1 MIYLLLSILFAT
13 LLVVILRLYEKWNIP
28 TQYGITFNY
37 LFCVI
42 TGFIA
47 MPDKSILQ
55 QVPAWNGWM
64 WCLLLGIGFILIFL
78 LIGKSTSLLGV
89 ATTGV
94 AFKLSFIIPVII
106 AILFYGDHITAYKIA
121 GILLAITAVVLIA
134 YPSKNTKTKVDTT
147 VTDKPSSAM
156 LLPFLIFIGS
166 GMTDASFNFIQ
177 RNYTPPN
184 FEHIVSITIFLGAF
198 IGGML
203 LYGRQGALYQKKN
216 VIAGIVLGIPN
227 YFSLYFLMQALKL
240 SGFPSSTLFPINNL
254 GVVGLSAFIGFVIFK
269 ESITIQK
276 AIGIALAIASIVFI
290 GFIDKH

>member
-1 MIYLLLSILFAT
+1 MIYLLLSILFT
-13 LLVVILRLYEKWNIP
+13 TFLVVILRLYEKWNIP

-55 QVPAWNGWM
+55 QVPTWNGWL

-94 AFKLSFIIPVII
+94 AFKLSFIIPAII
-106 AILFYGDHITAYKIA
+106 AILFYGDVITLYKII

-134 YPSKNTKTKVDTT
+134 YPSKSKQANDNEKII
-147 VTDKPSSAM
+147 DKPKGAM

-166 GMTDASFNFIQ
+166 GFTDASFNFIQ

-184 FEHIVSITIFLGAF
+184 FEHIVTIMVFAGAF
-198 IGGML
+198 VGGIL
-203 LYGRQGALYQKKN
+203 LYGRQRALYQKKN

-227 YFSLYFLMQALKL
+227 YFSLYFLMQALKS
-240 SGFPSSTLFPINNL
+240 SGFPPSTLFPINNL

-290 GFIDKH
+290 GFLDK